1 MTQGAEP
8 RSPSAR
14 APAIESIG
22 LTKVF
27 HNPRTGDVTA
37 ASGITFECY
46 PGEIFGLLGPNGAG
60 KSTTLRMLS
69 TILKPTAGTGRV
81 AGFDVVEDPLGVRRS
96 IGYLSA
102 STGLY
107 GRLTPRETLEYFG
120 GLHGLD
126 KMRLK
131 DRIGELLR
139 LFGIEEFAGIR
150 CEKLSTGMKQ
160 KVSIARA
167 IVHDPPILI
176 LDEPTLGLD
185 VLVSSV
191 MIRFVAECR
200 ERGKCIIFSTHIL
213 SEVEKLC
220 DRVAVIHRGTLRAC
234 GTLPEL
240 RERTGKQFMDDVFM
254 SLVES

>member
-1 MTQGAEP
+1 MA
-8 RSPSAR
+8 PS
-14 APAIESIG
+14 IEAVG
-22 LTKVF
+22 LTKIF
-27 HNPRTGDVTA
+27 HDPHSGGIVA
-37 ASGITFECY
+37 ASDISFECY
-46 PGEIFGLLGPNGAG
+46 PGEIFGLLGCNGAG

-69 TILKPTAGTGRV
+69 TILRPTRGVARV
-81 AGFDVVEDPLGVRRS
+81 AGHDVVKDSLGVRRS

-120 GLHGLD
+120 GLHGID
-126 KMRLK
+126 KVKLRG
-131 DRIGELLR
+131 RIDELLC
-139 LFGIEEFAGIR
+139 LLGIEEFAGVR

-167 IVHDPPILI
+167 IVHDPPVLI

-200 ERGKCIIFSTHIL
+200 ERGKCIVFSTHIL

-220 DRVAVIHRGTLRAC
+220 DRVAVIHRGTLRAS
-234 GTLPEL
+234 GTLKEL
-240 RERTGKQFMDDVFM
+240 RERTGKTFMDDVFM
-254 SLVES
+254 SLVEG

>member
-1 MTQGAEP
+1 MN
-8 RSPSAR
+8 RSDEAPVNPVR
-14 APAIESIG
+14 TPAIEAIG

-27 HNPRTGDVTA
+27 HNPRSGDVIA
-37 ASGITFECY
+37 ASGITFECHA
-46 PGEIFGLLGPNGAG
+46 GEVFGLLGPNGAG

-69 TILKPTAGTGRV
+69 TILRPTSGTARV
-81 AGFDVVEDPLGVRRS
+81 AGHEVVSDPLGVRSS

-126 KMRLK
+126 REKLRS
-131 DRIGELLR
+131 RIDELMR
-139 LFGIEEFAGIR
+139 LFGMEEFAGVR

-185 VLVSSV
+185 VLVASV

-200 ERGKCIIFSTHIL
+200 ERGKCIILSTHIL

-234 GTLPEL
+234 GTLPALKEQ
-240 RERTGKQFMDDVFM
+240 TGKQFMDDVFM
-254 SLVES
+254 SLVEA